1 MDREN
6 RNRKSWYS
14 VLGSFLARRWAG
26 LLLFLVC
33 AGIFALVFSLYDL
46 ELEAVLYAGGLCLLL
61 LLAVLAADFCR
72 SLARRRRYEEIFRNL
87 PLLPEELPATRTE
100 EEADLQEIL
109 KELGRRMEAALTEW
123 ENWRQESM
131 DYYTTWVH
139 QIKTPISVMRMTL
152 EGEDT
157 EEHREL
163 SAELFRIEQYVE
175 MVLSYLRLDSDSS
188 DYAFQEYDLVTGGVQ
203 YSYLVFSAMKEG
215 DSFRVSREGTF
226 LDADKIVNLYVITLD
241 EYNGAASTNASL
253 SDGEIILYDSQGDY
267 DASSLKLFDREYQ
280 VKAVLEDFPGKSLM
294 AANIAS
300 SYFLVVP
307 DQQEMDEI
315 YAKQKEALTDIASEP
330 DSFYAFDTDADQ
342 EEQRAFAEALLNL
355 LQNGDLKSIPDS
367 RVDADAVYLKL
378 YGGFFF
384 LGLFL
389 GVLFLIA
396 AVLIIYY
403 KQISEGFEDRE
414 RFAIMRKVGL
424 SRREVRSAIR
434 SQVLTVFFLPLLT
447 AGIHVAAAF
456 PLMSRLLELLYLS
469 NTRLYMACTAV
480 SFLVF
485 AVFYV
490 IVYLLTARTY
500 YRIVSR

>member
-14 VLGSFLARRWAG
+14 ALGSFLARRWAG

-33 AGIFALVFSLYDL
+33 AGIFALVFSLYDM

-87 PLLPEELPATRTE
+87 PLLPEELPAARTV

-188 DYAFQEYDLVTGGVQ
+188 DYVFQEYDLDSIIRQAVHKYAPLFVRKKLRL
-203 YSYLVFSAMKEG
+203 SYEPVNVKVLTDEKWLLFILEQILSNSIKYTQEG
-215 DSFRVSREGTF
+215 SVS
-226 LDADKIVNLYVITLD
+226 ITLAPD
-241 EYNGAASTNASL
+241 KVLNISDTGIGIAPEDLPRIFEKGFTGYNGRSDKKST
-253 SDGEIILYDSQGDY
+253 G
-267 DASSLKLFDREYQ
+267 
-280 VKAVLEDFPGKSLM
+280 
-294 AANIAS
+294 
-300 SYFLVVP
+300 
-307 DQQEMDEI
+307 
-315 YAKQKEALTDIASEP
+315 
-330 DSFYAFDTDADQ
+330 
-342 EEQRAFAEALLNL
+342 
-355 LQNGDLKSIPDS
+355 
-367 RVDADAVYLKL
+367 
-378 YGGFFF
+378 
-384 LGLFL
+384 LGLYL
-389 GVLFLIA
+389 CKKA
-396 AVLIIYY
+396 AGRLSH
-403 KQISEGFEDRE
+403 KISVQSKPG
-414 RFAIMRKVGL
+414 AG
-424 SRREVRSAIR
+424 
-434 SQVLTVFFLPLLT
+434 TV
-447 AGIHVAAAF
+447 
-456 PLMSRLLELLYLS
+456 
-469 NTRLYMACTAV
+469 V
-480 SFLVF
+480 SIDLDTKM
-485 AVFYV
+485 
-490 IVYLLTARTY
+490 LRTE
-500 YRIVSR
+500 

>member
-26 LLLFLVC
+26 LLLFLAF

-87 PLLPEELPATRTE
+87 PLLPEELPAARTL

-188 DYAFQEYDLVTGGVQ
+188 DYVFQEYDLDSIIRQAVHKYAPLFVRKKLRL
-203 YSYLVFSAMKEG
+203 SYEPVNVKVLTDEKWLLFILEQILSNSIKYTQEG
-215 DSFRVSREGTF
+215 SVS
-226 LDADKIVNLYVITLD
+226 ITLTPD
-241 EYNGAASTNASL
+241 KVLNISDTGIGIAPEDLPRIFERGFTGYNGRSDKKST
-253 SDGEIILYDSQGDY
+253 G
-267 DASSLKLFDREYQ
+267 
-280 VKAVLEDFPGKSLM
+280 
-294 AANIAS
+294 
-300 SYFLVVP
+300 
-307 DQQEMDEI
+307 
-315 YAKQKEALTDIASEP
+315 
-330 DSFYAFDTDADQ
+330 
-342 EEQRAFAEALLNL
+342 
-355 LQNGDLKSIPDS
+355 
-367 RVDADAVYLKL
+367 
-378 YGGFFF
+378 
-384 LGLFL
+384 LGLYL
-389 GVLFLIA
+389 CKKA
-396 AVLIIYY
+396 AGRLSH
-403 KQISEGFEDRE
+403 KISVQSKPG
-414 RFAIMRKVGL
+414 AG
-424 SRREVRSAIR
+424 
-434 SQVLTVFFLPLLT
+434 TV
-447 AGIHVAAAF
+447 
-456 PLMSRLLELLYLS
+456 
-469 NTRLYMACTAV
+469 V
-480 SFLVF
+480 SIDLDTKM
-485 AVFYV
+485 
-490 IVYLLTARTY
+490 LRTE
-500 YRIVSR
+500 

>member
-14 VLGSFLARRWAG
+14 ALGSFLARRWAG

-87 PLLPEELPATRTE
+87 PLLPEELPAARTV

-188 DYAFQEYDLVTGGVQ
+188 DYVFQEYDLDSIIRQAVHKYAPLFVRKKLRL
-203 YSYLVFSAMKEG
+203 SYEPVNVKVLTDEKWLLFILEQILSNSIKYTQEG
-215 DSFRVSREGTF
+215 SVS
-226 LDADKIVNLYVITLD
+226 ITLIPD
-241 EYNGAASTNASL
+241 KVLNISDTGIGIAPEDLPRIFEKGFTGYNGRSDKKST
-253 SDGEIILYDSQGDY
+253 G
-267 DASSLKLFDREYQ
+267 
-280 VKAVLEDFPGKSLM
+280 
-294 AANIAS
+294 
-300 SYFLVVP
+300 
-307 DQQEMDEI
+307 
-315 YAKQKEALTDIASEP
+315 
-330 DSFYAFDTDADQ
+330 
-342 EEQRAFAEALLNL
+342 
-355 LQNGDLKSIPDS
+355 
-367 RVDADAVYLKL
+367 
-378 YGGFFF
+378 
-384 LGLFL
+384 LGLYL
-389 GVLFLIA
+389 CKKA
-396 AVLIIYY
+396 AGRLSH
-403 KQISEGFEDRE
+403 KISVQSKPG
-414 RFAIMRKVGL
+414 AG
-424 SRREVRSAIR
+424 
-434 SQVLTVFFLPLLT
+434 TV
-447 AGIHVAAAF
+447 
-456 PLMSRLLELLYLS
+456 
-469 NTRLYMACTAV
+469 V
-480 SFLVF
+480 SIDLDTKM
-485 AVFYV
+485 
-490 IVYLLTARTY
+490 LRTE
-500 YRIVSR
+500 

>member
-26 LLLFLVC
+26 LLLFLAC

-87 PLLPEELPATRTE
+87 PLLPEELPAARTV

-188 DYAFQEYDLVTGGVQ
+188 DYVFQEYDLDSIIRQAVHKYAPLFVRKKLRL
-203 YSYLVFSAMKEG
+203 SYEPVNVKVLTDEKWLLFILEQILSNSIKYTQEG
-215 DSFRVSREGTF
+215 SVS
-226 LDADKIVNLYVITLD
+226 ITLIPD
-241 EYNGAASTNASL
+241 KVLNISDTGIGIAPEDLPRIFEKGFTGYNGRSDKKST
-253 SDGEIILYDSQGDY
+253 G
-267 DASSLKLFDREYQ
+267 
-280 VKAVLEDFPGKSLM
+280 
-294 AANIAS
+294 
-300 SYFLVVP
+300 
-307 DQQEMDEI
+307 
-315 YAKQKEALTDIASEP
+315 
-330 DSFYAFDTDADQ
+330 
-342 EEQRAFAEALLNL
+342 
-355 LQNGDLKSIPDS
+355 
-367 RVDADAVYLKL
+367 
-378 YGGFFF
+378 
-384 LGLFL
+384 LGLYL
-389 GVLFLIA
+389 CKKA
-396 AVLIIYY
+396 AGRLSH
-403 KQISEGFEDRE
+403 KISVQSKPG
-414 RFAIMRKVGL
+414 AG
-424 SRREVRSAIR
+424 
-434 SQVLTVFFLPLLT
+434 TV
-447 AGIHVAAAF
+447 
-456 PLMSRLLELLYLS
+456 
-469 NTRLYMACTAV
+469 V
-480 SFLVF
+480 SIDLDTKM
-485 AVFYV
+485 
-490 IVYLLTARTY
+490 LRTE
-500 YRIVSR
+500 

>member
-26 LLLFLVC
+26 LLLFLAC

-87 PLLPEELPATRTE
+87 PLLPEELPAARTL

-163 SAELFRIEQYVE
+163 SAELFRIEQYVK

-188 DYAFQEYDLVTGGVQ
+188 DYVFQEYDLDSIIRQAVHKYAPLFVRKKLRL
-203 YSYLVFSAMKEG
+203 SYEPVNVKVLTDEKWLLFILEQILSNSIKYTQEG
-215 DSFRVSREGTF
+215 SVS
-226 LDADKIVNLYVITLD
+226 ITLTPD
-241 EYNGAASTNASL
+241 KVLNISDTGIGIAPEDLPRIFERGFTGYNGRSDKKST
-253 SDGEIILYDSQGDY
+253 G
-267 DASSLKLFDREYQ
+267 
-280 VKAVLEDFPGKSLM
+280 
-294 AANIAS
+294 
-300 SYFLVVP
+300 
-307 DQQEMDEI
+307 
-315 YAKQKEALTDIASEP
+315 
-330 DSFYAFDTDADQ
+330 
-342 EEQRAFAEALLNL
+342 
-355 LQNGDLKSIPDS
+355 
-367 RVDADAVYLKL
+367 
-378 YGGFFF
+378 
-384 LGLFL
+384 LGLYL
-389 GVLFLIA
+389 CKKA
-396 AVLIIYY
+396 AGRLSH
-403 KQISEGFEDRE
+403 KISVQSKPG
-414 RFAIMRKVGL
+414 AG
-424 SRREVRSAIR
+424 
-434 SQVLTVFFLPLLT
+434 TV
-447 AGIHVAAAF
+447 
-456 PLMSRLLELLYLS
+456 
-469 NTRLYMACTAV
+469 V
-480 SFLVF
+480 SIDLDTKM
-485 AVFYV
+485 
-490 IVYLLTARTY
+490 LRTE
-500 YRIVSR
+500 

>member
-14 VLGSFLARRWAG
+14 ALGSFLARRWAG

-87 PLLPEELPATRTE
+87 PLLPEELPAARTV

-188 DYAFQEYDLVTGGVQ
+188 DYIFQEYDL
-203 YSYLVFSAMKEG
+203 
-215 DSFRVSREGTF
+215 DSIIRQAVHKYAPLFVRKKLRLFYEP
-226 LDADKIVNLYVITLD
+226 VN
-241 EYNGAASTNASL
+241 
-253 SDGEIILYDSQGDY
+253 
-267 DASSLKLFDREYQ
+267 
-280 VKAVLEDFPGKSLM
+280 VKV
-294 AANIAS
+294 
-300 SYFLVVP
+300 
-307 DQQEMDEI
+307 
-315 YAKQKEALTDIASEP
+315 LTDETWLLFIL
-330 DSFYAFDTDADQ
+330 
-342 EEQRAFAEALLNL
+342 EQ
-355 LQNGDLKSIPDS
+355 I
-367 RVDADAVYLKL
+367 
-378 YGGFFF
+378 
-384 LGLFL
+384 
-389 GVLFLIA
+389 
-396 AVLIIYY
+396 
-403 KQISEGFEDRE
+403 
-414 RFAIMRKVGL
+414 
-424 SRREVRSAIR
+424 
-434 SQVLTVFFLPLLT
+434 
-447 AGIHVAAAF
+447 
-456 PLMSRLLELLYLS
+456 LS
-469 NTRLYMACTAV
+469 NSIKYTQEGWTRTP
-480 SFLVF
+480 S
-485 AVFYV
+485 
-490 IVYLLTARTY
+490 I
-500 YRIVSR
+500 

>member
-14 VLGSFLARRWAG
+14 ALGSFLARRWAG

-87 PLLPEELPATRTE
+87 PLLPEELPAARTV

-188 DYAFQEYDLVTGGVQ
+188 DYVFQEYDLDSIIRQAVHKYAPLFVRKKLRL
-203 YSYLVFSAMKEG
+203 SYEPVNVKVLTDEKWLLFILEQILSNSIKYTQEG
-215 DSFRVSREGTF
+215 SVS
-226 LDADKIVNLYVITLD
+226 ITLTPD
-241 EYNGAASTNASL
+241 KVLNISDTGIGIAPEDLPRIFERGFTGYNGRSDKKST
-253 SDGEIILYDSQGDY
+253 G
-267 DASSLKLFDREYQ
+267 
-280 VKAVLEDFPGKSLM
+280 
-294 AANIAS
+294 
-300 SYFLVVP
+300 
-307 DQQEMDEI
+307 
-315 YAKQKEALTDIASEP
+315 
-330 DSFYAFDTDADQ
+330 
-342 EEQRAFAEALLNL
+342 
-355 LQNGDLKSIPDS
+355 
-367 RVDADAVYLKL
+367 
-378 YGGFFF
+378 
-384 LGLFL
+384 LGLYL
-389 GVLFLIA
+389 CKKA
-396 AVLIIYY
+396 AGRLSH
-403 KQISEGFEDRE
+403 KISVQSKPG
-414 RFAIMRKVGL
+414 AG
-424 SRREVRSAIR
+424 
-434 SQVLTVFFLPLLT
+434 TV
-447 AGIHVAAAF
+447 
-456 PLMSRLLELLYLS
+456 
-469 NTRLYMACTAV
+469 V
-480 SFLVF
+480 SIDLDTKM
-485 AVFYV
+485 
-490 IVYLLTARTY
+490 LRTE
-500 YRIVSR
+500 

>member
-33 AGIFALVFSLYDL
+33 AGIFALVFSLYDM

-87 PLLPEELPATRTE
+87 PLLPEELPAARTV

-188 DYAFQEYDLVTGGVQ
+188 DYVFQEYDLDSIIRQAVHKYAPLFVRKKLRL
-203 YSYLVFSAMKEG
+203 SYEPVNVKVLTDEKWLLFILEQILSNSIKYTQEG
-215 DSFRVSREGTF
+215 SVS
-226 LDADKIVNLYVITLD
+226 ITLAPD
-241 EYNGAASTNASL
+241 KVLNISDTGIGIAPEDLPRIFEKGFTGYNGRSDKKST
-253 SDGEIILYDSQGDY
+253 G
-267 DASSLKLFDREYQ
+267 
-280 VKAVLEDFPGKSLM
+280 
-294 AANIAS
+294 
-300 SYFLVVP
+300 
-307 DQQEMDEI
+307 
-315 YAKQKEALTDIASEP
+315 
-330 DSFYAFDTDADQ
+330 
-342 EEQRAFAEALLNL
+342 
-355 LQNGDLKSIPDS
+355 
-367 RVDADAVYLKL
+367 
-378 YGGFFF
+378 
-384 LGLFL
+384 LGLYL
-389 GVLFLIA
+389 CKKA
-396 AVLIIYY
+396 AGRLSH
-403 KQISEGFEDRE
+403 KISVQSKPG
-414 RFAIMRKVGL
+414 AG
-424 SRREVRSAIR
+424 
-434 SQVLTVFFLPLLT
+434 TV
-447 AGIHVAAAF
+447 
-456 PLMSRLLELLYLS
+456 
-469 NTRLYMACTAV
+469 V
-480 SFLVF
+480 SIDLDTKM
-485 AVFYV
+485 
-490 IVYLLTARTY
+490 LRTE
-500 YRIVSR
+500 

>member
-26 LLLFLVC
+26 LLLFLAC

-87 PLLPEELPATRTE
+87 PLLPEELPAARTV

-188 DYAFQEYDLVTGGVQ
+188 DYVFQEYDLDSIIRQAVHKYAPLFVRKKLRL
-203 YSYLVFSAMKEG
+203 SYEPVNVKVLTDEKWLLFILEQILSNSIKYTQEG
-215 DSFRVSREGTF
+215 SVS
-226 LDADKIVNLYVITLD
+226 ITLAPD
-241 EYNGAASTNASL
+241 KVLNISDTGIGIAPEDLPRIFEKGFTGYNGRSDKKST
-253 SDGEIILYDSQGDY
+253 G
-267 DASSLKLFDREYQ
+267 
-280 VKAVLEDFPGKSLM
+280 
-294 AANIAS
+294 
-300 SYFLVVP
+300 
-307 DQQEMDEI
+307 
-315 YAKQKEALTDIASEP
+315 
-330 DSFYAFDTDADQ
+330 
-342 EEQRAFAEALLNL
+342 
-355 LQNGDLKSIPDS
+355 
-367 RVDADAVYLKL
+367 
-378 YGGFFF
+378 
-384 LGLFL
+384 LGLYL
-389 GVLFLIA
+389 CKKA
-396 AVLIIYY
+396 AGRLSH
-403 KQISEGFEDRE
+403 KISVQSKPG
-414 RFAIMRKVGL
+414 AG
-424 SRREVRSAIR
+424 
-434 SQVLTVFFLPLLT
+434 TV
-447 AGIHVAAAF
+447 
-456 PLMSRLLELLYLS
+456 
-469 NTRLYMACTAV
+469 V
-480 SFLVF
+480 SIDLDTKM
-485 AVFYV
+485 
-490 IVYLLTARTY
+490 LRTE
-500 YRIVSR
+500 

>member
-14 VLGSFLARRWAG
+14 ALGSFLARRWAG
-26 LLLFLVC
+26 LLLFLAF

-87 PLLPEELPATRTE
+87 PLLPEELPATRTV

-188 DYAFQEYDLVTGGVQ
+188 DYVFQEYDLDSIIRQAVHKYAPLFVRKKLRL
-203 YSYLVFSAMKEG
+203 SYEPVNVKVLTDEKWLLFILEQILSNSIKYTQEG
-215 DSFRVSREGTF
+215 SVS
-226 LDADKIVNLYVITLD
+226 ITLAPD
-241 EYNGAASTNASL
+241 KVLNISDTGIGIAPEDLPRIFEKGFTGYNGRSDKKST
-253 SDGEIILYDSQGDY
+253 G
-267 DASSLKLFDREYQ
+267 
-280 VKAVLEDFPGKSLM
+280 
-294 AANIAS
+294 
-300 SYFLVVP
+300 
-307 DQQEMDEI
+307 
-315 YAKQKEALTDIASEP
+315 
-330 DSFYAFDTDADQ
+330 
-342 EEQRAFAEALLNL
+342 
-355 LQNGDLKSIPDS
+355 
-367 RVDADAVYLKL
+367 
-378 YGGFFF
+378 
-384 LGLFL
+384 LGLYL
-389 GVLFLIA
+389 CKKA
-396 AVLIIYY
+396 AGRLSH
-403 KQISEGFEDRE
+403 KISVQSKPG
-414 RFAIMRKVGL
+414 AG
-424 SRREVRSAIR
+424 
-434 SQVLTVFFLPLLT
+434 TV
-447 AGIHVAAAF
+447 
-456 PLMSRLLELLYLS
+456 
-469 NTRLYMACTAV
+469 V
-480 SFLVF
+480 SIDLDTKM
-485 AVFYV
+485 
-490 IVYLLTARTY
+490 LRTE
-500 YRIVSR
+500 

>member
-26 LLLFLVC
+26 LLLFLAC

-87 PLLPEELPATRTE
+87 PLLPEELPAARTL

-188 DYAFQEYDLVTGGVQ
+188 DYVFQEYDLDSIIRQAVHKYAPLFVRKKLRL
-203 YSYLVFSAMKEG
+203 SYEPVNVKVLTDEKWLLFILEQILSNSIKYTQEG
-215 DSFRVSREGTF
+215 SVS
-226 LDADKIVNLYVITLD
+226 ITLTPD
-241 EYNGAASTNASL
+241 KVLNISDTGIGIAPEDLPRIFERGFTGYNGRSDKKST
-253 SDGEIILYDSQGDY
+253 G
-267 DASSLKLFDREYQ
+267 
-280 VKAVLEDFPGKSLM
+280 
-294 AANIAS
+294 
-300 SYFLVVP
+300 
-307 DQQEMDEI
+307 
-315 YAKQKEALTDIASEP
+315 
-330 DSFYAFDTDADQ
+330 
-342 EEQRAFAEALLNL
+342 
-355 LQNGDLKSIPDS
+355 
-367 RVDADAVYLKL
+367 
-378 YGGFFF
+378 
-384 LGLFL
+384 LGLYL
-389 GVLFLIA
+389 CKKA
-396 AVLIIYY
+396 AGRLSH
-403 KQISEGFEDRE
+403 KISVQSKPG
-414 RFAIMRKVGL
+414 AG
-424 SRREVRSAIR
+424 
-434 SQVLTVFFLPLLT
+434 TV
-447 AGIHVAAAF
+447 
-456 PLMSRLLELLYLS
+456 
-469 NTRLYMACTAV
+469 V
-480 SFLVF
+480 SIDLDTKM
-485 AVFYV
+485 
-490 IVYLLTARTY
+490 LRTE
-500 YRIVSR
+500 

>member
-26 LLLFLVC
+26 LLLFLAC

-87 PLLPEELPATRTE
+87 PLLPEELPAARTL

-188 DYAFQEYDLVTGGVQ
+188 DYVFQEYDLDSIIRQAVHKYAPLFVRKKLRL
-203 YSYLVFSAMKEG
+203 SYEPVNVKVLTDEKWLLFILEQILSNSIKYTQEG
-215 DSFRVSREGTF
+215 SVS
-226 LDADKIVNLYVITLD
+226 ITLTPD
-241 EYNGAASTNASL
+241 KVLNISDTGIGIAPEDLPRIFEKGFTGYNGRSDKKST
-253 SDGEIILYDSQGDY
+253 G
-267 DASSLKLFDREYQ
+267 
-280 VKAVLEDFPGKSLM
+280 
-294 AANIAS
+294 
-300 SYFLVVP
+300 
-307 DQQEMDEI
+307 
-315 YAKQKEALTDIASEP
+315 
-330 DSFYAFDTDADQ
+330 
-342 EEQRAFAEALLNL
+342 
-355 LQNGDLKSIPDS
+355 
-367 RVDADAVYLKL
+367 
-378 YGGFFF
+378 
-384 LGLFL
+384 LGLYL
-389 GVLFLIA
+389 CKKA
-396 AVLIIYY
+396 AGRLSH
-403 KQISEGFEDRE
+403 KISVQSKPG
-414 RFAIMRKVGL
+414 AG
-424 SRREVRSAIR
+424 
-434 SQVLTVFFLPLLT
+434 TV
-447 AGIHVAAAF
+447 
-456 PLMSRLLELLYLS
+456 
-469 NTRLYMACTAV
+469 V
-480 SFLVF
+480 SIDLDTKM
-485 AVFYV
+485 
-490 IVYLLTARTY
+490 LRTE
-500 YRIVSR
+500 

>member
-14 VLGSFLARRWAG
+14 ALGSFLARRWAG
-26 LLLFLVC
+26 LLLFLAF

-87 PLLPEELPATRTE
+87 PLLPEELPAARTV

-188 DYAFQEYDLVTGGVQ
+188 DYVFQEYDLDSIIRQAVHKYAPLFVRKKLRL
-203 YSYLVFSAMKEG
+203 SYEPVNVKVLTDEKWLLFILEQILSNSIKYTQEG
-215 DSFRVSREGTF
+215 SVS
-226 LDADKIVNLYVITLD
+226 ITLTPD
-241 EYNGAASTNASL
+241 KVLNISDTGIGIAPEDLPRIFEKGFTGYNGRSDKKST
-253 SDGEIILYDSQGDY
+253 G
-267 DASSLKLFDREYQ
+267 
-280 VKAVLEDFPGKSLM
+280 
-294 AANIAS
+294 
-300 SYFLVVP
+300 
-307 DQQEMDEI
+307 
-315 YAKQKEALTDIASEP
+315 
-330 DSFYAFDTDADQ
+330 
-342 EEQRAFAEALLNL
+342 
-355 LQNGDLKSIPDS
+355 
-367 RVDADAVYLKL
+367 
-378 YGGFFF
+378 
-384 LGLFL
+384 LGLYL
-389 GVLFLIA
+389 CKKA
-396 AVLIIYY
+396 AGRLSH
-403 KQISEGFEDRE
+403 KISVQSKPG
-414 RFAIMRKVGL
+414 AG
-424 SRREVRSAIR
+424 
-434 SQVLTVFFLPLLT
+434 TV
-447 AGIHVAAAF
+447 
-456 PLMSRLLELLYLS
+456 
-469 NTRLYMACTAV
+469 V
-480 SFLVF
+480 SIDLDTKM
-485 AVFYV
+485 
-490 IVYLLTARTY
+490 LRTE
-500 YRIVSR
+500 

>member
-26 LLLFLVC
+26 LLLFLAC

-87 PLLPEELPATRTE
+87 PLLPEELPAARTV

-109 KELGRRMEAALTEW
+109 KELGLRMEAALTEW

-188 DYAFQEYDLVTGGVQ
+188 DYVFQEYDLDSIIRQAVHKYAPLFVRKKLRL
-203 YSYLVFSAMKEG
+203 SYEPVNVKVLTDEKWLLFILEQILSNSIKYTQEG
-215 DSFRVSREGTF
+215 SVS
-226 LDADKIVNLYVITLD
+226 ITLTPD
-241 EYNGAASTNASL
+241 KVLNISDTGIGIAPEDLPRIFERGFTGYNGRSDKKST
-253 SDGEIILYDSQGDY
+253 G
-267 DASSLKLFDREYQ
+267 
-280 VKAVLEDFPGKSLM
+280 
-294 AANIAS
+294 
-300 SYFLVVP
+300 
-307 DQQEMDEI
+307 
-315 YAKQKEALTDIASEP
+315 
-330 DSFYAFDTDADQ
+330 
-342 EEQRAFAEALLNL
+342 
-355 LQNGDLKSIPDS
+355 
-367 RVDADAVYLKL
+367 
-378 YGGFFF
+378 
-384 LGLFL
+384 LGLYL
-389 GVLFLIA
+389 CKKA
-396 AVLIIYY
+396 AGRLSH
-403 KQISEGFEDRE
+403 KISVQSKPG
-414 RFAIMRKVGL
+414 AG
-424 SRREVRSAIR
+424 
-434 SQVLTVFFLPLLT
+434 TV
-447 AGIHVAAAF
+447 
-456 PLMSRLLELLYLS
+456 
-469 NTRLYMACTAV
+469 V
-480 SFLVF
+480 SIDLDTKM
-485 AVFYV
+485 
-490 IVYLLTARTY
+490 LRTE
-500 YRIVSR
+500 

>member
-26 LLLFLVC
+26 LLLFLAC

-87 PLLPEELPATRTE
+87 PLLPEELPAARTV

-109 KELGRRMEAALTEW
+109 KELGLRMEAALTEW

-188 DYAFQEYDLVTGGVQ
+188 DYVFQEYDLDSIIRQAVHKYAPLFVRKKLRL
-203 YSYLVFSAMKEG
+203 SYEPVNVKVLTDEKWLLFILEQILSNSIKYTQEG
-215 DSFRVSREGTF
+215 SVS
-226 LDADKIVNLYVITLD
+226 ITLTPD
-241 EYNGAASTNASL
+241 KVLNISDTGIGIAPEDLPRIFEKGFTGYNGRSDKKST
-253 SDGEIILYDSQGDY
+253 G
-267 DASSLKLFDREYQ
+267 
-280 VKAVLEDFPGKSLM
+280 
-294 AANIAS
+294 
-300 SYFLVVP
+300 
-307 DQQEMDEI
+307 
-315 YAKQKEALTDIASEP
+315 
-330 DSFYAFDTDADQ
+330 
-342 EEQRAFAEALLNL
+342 
-355 LQNGDLKSIPDS
+355 
-367 RVDADAVYLKL
+367 
-378 YGGFFF
+378 
-384 LGLFL
+384 LGLYL
-389 GVLFLIA
+389 CKKA
-396 AVLIIYY
+396 AGRLSH
-403 KQISEGFEDRE
+403 KISVQSKPG
-414 RFAIMRKVGL
+414 AG
-424 SRREVRSAIR
+424 
-434 SQVLTVFFLPLLT
+434 TV
-447 AGIHVAAAF
+447 
-456 PLMSRLLELLYLS
+456 
-469 NTRLYMACTAV
+469 V
-480 SFLVF
+480 SIDLDTKM
-485 AVFYV
+485 
-490 IVYLLTARTY
+490 LRTE
-500 YRIVSR
+500 

>member
-26 LLLFLVC
+26 LLLFLAC

-87 PLLPEELPATRTE
+87 PLLPEELPAARTV

-188 DYAFQEYDLVTGGVQ
+188 DYVFQEYDLDSIIRQAVHKYAPLFVRKKLRL
-203 YSYLVFSAMKEG
+203 SYEP
-215 DSFRVSREGTF
+215 
-226 LDADKIVNLYVITLD
+226 VN
-241 EYNGAASTNASL
+241 
-253 SDGEIILYDSQGDY
+253 
-267 DASSLKLFDREYQ
+267 
-280 VKAVLEDFPGKSLM
+280 VKV
-294 AANIAS
+294 
-300 SYFLVVP
+300 
-307 DQQEMDEI
+307 
-315 YAKQKEALTDIASEP
+315 LTDEKWLLFIL
-330 DSFYAFDTDADQ
+330 
-342 EEQRAFAEALLNL
+342 EQ
-355 LQNGDLKSIPDS
+355 I
-367 RVDADAVYLKL
+367 
-378 YGGFFF
+378 
-384 LGLFL
+384 
-389 GVLFLIA
+389 
-396 AVLIIYY
+396 
-403 KQISEGFEDRE
+403 
-414 RFAIMRKVGL
+414 
-424 SRREVRSAIR
+424 
-434 SQVLTVFFLPLLT
+434 
-447 AGIHVAAAF
+447 
-456 PLMSRLLELLYLS
+456 LS
-469 NTRLYMACTAV
+469 NSIKYTQEGWTRTP
-480 SFLVF
+480 S
-485 AVFYV
+485 
-490 IVYLLTARTY
+490 I
-500 YRIVSR
+500 

>member
-26 LLLFLVC
+26 LLLFLAC

-87 PLLPEELPATRTE
+87 PLLPEELPAARTV

-109 KELGRRMEAALTEW
+109 KELGLRMEAALTEW

-188 DYAFQEYDLVTGGVQ
+188 DYVFQEYDLDSIIRQAVHKYAPLFVRKKLRLSYEPVNVKVLTDEKWLLFILEQILSNSIKYTQEGSVSITLTPDKVLNISDTGIGIAPEDLPRIFEKGVTG
-203 YSYLVFSAMKEG
+203 
-215 DSFRVSREGTF
+215 
-226 LDADKIVNLYVITLD
+226 
-241 EYNGAASTNASL
+241 YNGRSDKKST
-253 SDGEIILYDSQGDY
+253 G
-267 DASSLKLFDREYQ
+267 
-280 VKAVLEDFPGKSLM
+280 
-294 AANIAS
+294 
-300 SYFLVVP
+300 
-307 DQQEMDEI
+307 
-315 YAKQKEALTDIASEP
+315 
-330 DSFYAFDTDADQ
+330 
-342 EEQRAFAEALLNL
+342 
-355 LQNGDLKSIPDS
+355 
-367 RVDADAVYLKL
+367 
-378 YGGFFF
+378 
-384 LGLFL
+384 LGLYRCKK
-389 GVLFLIA
+389 A
-396 AVLIIYY
+396 AGRLSH
-403 KQISEGFEDRE
+403 KISVQSKPG
-414 RFAIMRKVGL
+414 AG
-424 SRREVRSAIR
+424 
-434 SQVLTVFFLPLLT
+434 TV
-447 AGIHVAAAF
+447 
-456 PLMSRLLELLYLS
+456 
-469 NTRLYMACTAV
+469 V
-480 SFLVF
+480 SIDLDTKM
-485 AVFYV
+485 
-490 IVYLLTARTY
+490 LRTE
-500 YRIVSR
+500 

>member
-26 LLLFLVC
+26 LLLFLAC

-87 PLLPEELPATRTE
+87 PLLPEDLPAARTV

-188 DYAFQEYDLVTGGVQ
+188 DYVFQEYDLDSIIRQAVHKYAPLFVRKKLRL
-203 YSYLVFSAMKEG
+203 SYEPVNVKVLTDEKWLLFILEQILSNSIKYTQEG
-215 DSFRVSREGTF
+215 SVS
-226 LDADKIVNLYVITLD
+226 ITLTPD
-241 EYNGAASTNASL
+241 KVLNISDTGIGIAPEDLPRIFEKGFTGYNGRSDKKST
-253 SDGEIILYDSQGDY
+253 G
-267 DASSLKLFDREYQ
+267 
-280 VKAVLEDFPGKSLM
+280 
-294 AANIAS
+294 
-300 SYFLVVP
+300 
-307 DQQEMDEI
+307 
-315 YAKQKEALTDIASEP
+315 
-330 DSFYAFDTDADQ
+330 
-342 EEQRAFAEALLNL
+342 
-355 LQNGDLKSIPDS
+355 
-367 RVDADAVYLKL
+367 
-378 YGGFFF
+378 
-384 LGLFL
+384 LGLYL
-389 GVLFLIA
+389 CKKA
-396 AVLIIYY
+396 AGRLSH
-403 KQISEGFEDRE
+403 KISVQSKPG
-414 RFAIMRKVGL
+414 AG
-424 SRREVRSAIR
+424 
-434 SQVLTVFFLPLLT
+434 TV
-447 AGIHVAAAF
+447 
-456 PLMSRLLELLYLS
+456 
-469 NTRLYMACTAV
+469 V
-480 SFLVF
+480 SIDLDTKM
-485 AVFYV
+485 
-490 IVYLLTARTY
+490 LRTE
-500 YRIVSR
+500 

>member
-26 LLLFLVC
+26 LLLFLAC

-87 PLLPEELPATRTE
+87 PLLPEDLPAARTV

-109 KELGRRMEAALTEW
+109 KELGLRMEAALTEW

-188 DYAFQEYDLVTGGVQ
+188 DYVFQEYDLDSIIRQAVHKYAPLFVRKKLRL
-203 YSYLVFSAMKEG
+203 SYEPVNVKVLTDEKWLLFILEQILSNSIKYTQEG
-215 DSFRVSREGTF
+215 SVS
-226 LDADKIVNLYVITLD
+226 ITLTPD
-241 EYNGAASTNASL
+241 KVLNISDTGIGIAPEDLPRIFEKGFTGYNGRSDKKST
-253 SDGEIILYDSQGDY
+253 G
-267 DASSLKLFDREYQ
+267 
-280 VKAVLEDFPGKSLM
+280 
-294 AANIAS
+294 
-300 SYFLVVP
+300 
-307 DQQEMDEI
+307 
-315 YAKQKEALTDIASEP
+315 
-330 DSFYAFDTDADQ
+330 
-342 EEQRAFAEALLNL
+342 
-355 LQNGDLKSIPDS
+355 
-367 RVDADAVYLKL
+367 
-378 YGGFFF
+378 
-384 LGLFL
+384 LGLYL
-389 GVLFLIA
+389 CKKA
-396 AVLIIYY
+396 AGRLSH
-403 KQISEGFEDRE
+403 KISVQSKPG
-414 RFAIMRKVGL
+414 AG
-424 SRREVRSAIR
+424 
-434 SQVLTVFFLPLLT
+434 TV
-447 AGIHVAAAF
+447 
-456 PLMSRLLELLYLS
+456 
-469 NTRLYMACTAV
+469 V
-480 SFLVF
+480 SIDLDTKM
-485 AVFYV
+485 
-490 IVYLLTARTY
+490 LRTE
-500 YRIVSR
+500 

>member
-26 LLLFLVC
+26 LLLFLAC

-87 PLLPEELPATRTE
+87 PLLPEDLPAARTV

-188 DYAFQEYDLVTGGVQ
+188 DYVFQEYDLDSIIRQAVHKYAPLFVRKKLRL
-203 YSYLVFSAMKEG
+203 SYEPVNVKVLTDEKWLLFILEQILSNSIKYTQEG
-215 DSFRVSREGTF
+215 SVS
-226 LDADKIVNLYVITLD
+226 ITLAPD
-241 EYNGAASTNASL
+241 KVLNISDTGIGIAPEDLPRIFEKGFTGYNGRSDKKST
-253 SDGEIILYDSQGDY
+253 G
-267 DASSLKLFDREYQ
+267 
-280 VKAVLEDFPGKSLM
+280 
-294 AANIAS
+294 
-300 SYFLVVP
+300 
-307 DQQEMDEI
+307 
-315 YAKQKEALTDIASEP
+315 
-330 DSFYAFDTDADQ
+330 
-342 EEQRAFAEALLNL
+342 
-355 LQNGDLKSIPDS
+355 
-367 RVDADAVYLKL
+367 
-378 YGGFFF
+378 
-384 LGLFL
+384 LGLYL
-389 GVLFLIA
+389 CKKA
-396 AVLIIYY
+396 AGRLSH
-403 KQISEGFEDRE
+403 KISVQSKPG
-414 RFAIMRKVGL
+414 AG
-424 SRREVRSAIR
+424 
-434 SQVLTVFFLPLLT
+434 TV
-447 AGIHVAAAF
+447 
-456 PLMSRLLELLYLS
+456 
-469 NTRLYMACTAV
+469 V
-480 SFLVF
+480 SIDLDTKM
-485 AVFYV
+485 
-490 IVYLLTARTY
+490 LRTE
-500 YRIVSR
+500 

>member
-14 VLGSFLARRWAG
+14 ALGSFLARRWAG
-26 LLLFLVC
+26 LLLFLAF

-87 PLLPEELPATRTE
+87 PLLPEELPAARTL

-188 DYAFQEYDLVTGGVQ
+188 DYVFQEYDLDSIIRQAVHKYAPLFVRKKLRL
-203 YSYLVFSAMKEG
+203 SYEPVNVKVLTDEKWLLFILEQILSNSIKYTQEG
-215 DSFRVSREGTF
+215 SVS
-226 LDADKIVNLYVITLD
+226 ITLTPD
-241 EYNGAASTNASL
+241 KVLNISDTGIGIAPEDLPRIFERGFTGYNGRSDKKST
-253 SDGEIILYDSQGDY
+253 G
-267 DASSLKLFDREYQ
+267 
-280 VKAVLEDFPGKSLM
+280 
-294 AANIAS
+294 
-300 SYFLVVP
+300 
-307 DQQEMDEI
+307 
-315 YAKQKEALTDIASEP
+315 
-330 DSFYAFDTDADQ
+330 
-342 EEQRAFAEALLNL
+342 
-355 LQNGDLKSIPDS
+355 
-367 RVDADAVYLKL
+367 
-378 YGGFFF
+378 
-384 LGLFL
+384 LGLYL
-389 GVLFLIA
+389 CKKA
-396 AVLIIYY
+396 AGRLSH
-403 KQISEGFEDRE
+403 KISVQSKPG
-414 RFAIMRKVGL
+414 AG
-424 SRREVRSAIR
+424 
-434 SQVLTVFFLPLLT
+434 TV
-447 AGIHVAAAF
+447 
-456 PLMSRLLELLYLS
+456 
-469 NTRLYMACTAV
+469 V
-480 SFLVF
+480 SIDLDTKM
-485 AVFYV
+485 
-490 IVYLLTARTY
+490 LRTE
-500 YRIVSR
+500 

>member
-26 LLLFLVC
+26 LLLFLAC

-87 PLLPEELPATRTE
+87 PLLPEELPAARTV

-188 DYAFQEYDLVTGGVQ
+188 DYVFQEYDLDSIIRQAVHKYAPLFVRKKLRL
-203 YSYLVFSAMKEG
+203 SYEPVNVKVLTDEKWLLFILEQILSNSIKYTQEG
-215 DSFRVSREGTF
+215 SVS
-226 LDADKIVNLYVITLD
+226 ITLTPD
-241 EYNGAASTNASL
+241 KVLNISDTGIGIAPEDLPRIFEKGFTGYNGRSDKKST
-253 SDGEIILYDSQGDY
+253 G
-267 DASSLKLFDREYQ
+267 
-280 VKAVLEDFPGKSLM
+280 
-294 AANIAS
+294 
-300 SYFLVVP
+300 
-307 DQQEMDEI
+307 
-315 YAKQKEALTDIASEP
+315 
-330 DSFYAFDTDADQ
+330 
-342 EEQRAFAEALLNL
+342 
-355 LQNGDLKSIPDS
+355 
-367 RVDADAVYLKL
+367 
-378 YGGFFF
+378 
-384 LGLFL
+384 LGLYL
-389 GVLFLIA
+389 CKKA
-396 AVLIIYY
+396 AGRLSH
-403 KQISEGFEDRE
+403 KISVQSKPG
-414 RFAIMRKVGL
+414 AG
-424 SRREVRSAIR
+424 
-434 SQVLTVFFLPLLT
+434 TV
-447 AGIHVAAAF
+447 
-456 PLMSRLLELLYLS
+456 
-469 NTRLYMACTAV
+469 V
-480 SFLVF
+480 SIDLDTKM
-485 AVFYV
+485 
-490 IVYLLTARTY
+490 LRTE
-500 YRIVSR
+500 